1 MNAHV
6 YYAVCYA
13 WILLVTL
20 FSLAKY
26 STLWEEQLTIMENQV
41 FSRNIDK
48 KSMIFKIMEKRWVE

>member
-20 FSLAKY
+20 CSLAKY
-26 STLWEEQLTIMENQV
+26 STLWEEQLTFMENQV

-48 KSMIFKIMEKRWVE
+48 KSMIFKIMEKRRVE